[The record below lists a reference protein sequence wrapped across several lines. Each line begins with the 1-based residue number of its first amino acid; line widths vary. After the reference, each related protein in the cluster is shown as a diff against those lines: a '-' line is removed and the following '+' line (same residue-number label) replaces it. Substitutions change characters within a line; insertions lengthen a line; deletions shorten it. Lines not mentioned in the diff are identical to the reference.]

1 MVKDSKK
8 RFSVKPGPKV
18 AEDEVRSER
27 LTMRMHP
34 DLMHILDERAKERNV
49 SRSAYIEQLLIGWV
63 QADPRNPKVD
73 GRGKLVENAPSPIE
87 QMNNNSFAYAAK
99 WAKFNTAYAILLGT
113 DAPKKWVEE
122 PQDYWMGDDE

>member
-8 RFSVKPGPKV
+8 RSSKKPGPQV
-18 AEDEVRSER
+18 SDDEVRSER

-34 DLMHILDERAKERNV
+34 DLMHILDKRSKERAV

-63 QADPRNPKVD
+63 QADPRNPKID
-73 GRGKLVENAPSPIE
+73 SRGKLVDGAPTPLE
-87 QMNNNSFAYAAK
+87 LMNTKSFQYAEK
-99 WAKFNTAYAILLGT
+99 WAKFNAAYAILLGT

-122 PQDYWMGDDE
+122 PSDYWMGDE